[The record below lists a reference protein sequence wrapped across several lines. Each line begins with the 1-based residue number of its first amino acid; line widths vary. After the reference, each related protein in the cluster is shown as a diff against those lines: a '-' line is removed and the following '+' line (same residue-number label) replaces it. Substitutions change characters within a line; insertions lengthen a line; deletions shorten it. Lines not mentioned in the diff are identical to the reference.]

1 METSSVQK
9 KKYLRKLIQSG
20 SGTSVKLKSQEWKK
34 KGGIKLHLKQNSYW
48 RRVLFSDS
56 TDVREFLNSW
66 IYGASLLACFHHPWI
81 LRFFY
86 LYLHVL
92 CNKYIELNF
101 FYVLWCLLFTGSIPF
116 ASLKRNMWYS
126 KKQTTSKEIL
136 TLLNILIVV
145 DHDKK

>member
-1 METSSVQK
+1 MKTSSVQK

-34 KGGIKLHLKQNSYW
+34 RGDQITFEAEQLLTACTFAFFD
-48 RRVLFSDS
+48 FSDS

-101 FYVLWCLLFTGSIPF
+101 CYVLWCLLFTGSIPF

-126 KKQTTSKEIL
+126 KKQTFWRC
-136 TLLNILIVV
+136 
-145 DHDKK
+145 